1 MPTTHRLRGIVS
13 LMPGMLFF
21 DTSKQ
26 GIHACARDRRLQI
39 LRRLLCGVFVAAL
52 LPVLASAQATQFDDL
67 AAQATQARDAG
78 NLPQAVDLYR
88 QATALKPDWQEGWW
102 YLGLLSYNADQY
114 STAIDAFTHLLQLAP
129 RAVPAMALRGLC
141 EYETADYDEALR
153 DLDMA
158 VAHGAANDPRNAQI
172 IRYHLA
178 QLLTRAGR
186 FQDALAQYAFFA
198 KEKIDSP
205 DLDAAIGMA
214 GMRDATLL
222 NDAPAQDRALYEA
235 AGRAAY
241 PMLADDSVESDRRF
255 RTLFAQYPSTR
266 NLHYFYGFL
275 LFPHAPEM
283 AVVEFERELAIAP
296 DNTTA
301 RAMLAFSLMITA
313 RYTEARSEAER
324 VLAAEPDM
332 EMAQIALGRSL
343 IETGGPQRGEAMLKQ
358 VLAGDPNNLEAHLG
372 LVSLY
377 SHMGRR
383 EDAQRER
390 MVCLQLQ
397 K

>member
-1 MPTTHRLRGIVS
+1 
-13 LMPGMLFF
+13 MPGMFF
-21 DTSKQ
+21 LDTSRQ
-26 GIHACARDRRLQI
+26 DIYVHARIRHTRV
-39 LRRLLCGVFVAAL
+39 LRRLVCGVLVAAL
-52 LPVLASAQATQFDDL
+52 LPALVVAQATQFDSL
-67 AAQATQARDAG
+67 AAQAAQARDAG

-102 YLGLLSYNADQY
+102 YLGLLSYNVNQY

-158 VAHGAANDPRNAQI
+158 VAHGAASDPRNAQI

-186 FQDALAQYAFFA
+186 FQDALAQYTFFA
-198 KEKIDSP
+198 KDKIDNP

-214 GMRDATLL
+214 GMRDAALL
-222 NDAPAQDRALYEA
+222 NDAPVQDRALYEA

-241 PMLADDSVESDRRF
+241 PMLADDSVESSSRF
-255 RTLFAQYPSTR
+255 QALFAQYPSTR

-283 AVVEFERELAIAP
+283 AAVEFERELAIVP

-301 RAMLAFSLMITA
+301 QAMLAFSLMITA
-313 RYTEARSEAER
+313 RYAEARTEAEQ
-324 VLAAEPDM
+324 VLAAAPDM
-332 EMAQIALGRSL
+332 EMAQIALGRAL
-343 IETGGPQRGEAMLKQ
+343 IETGEPQRGEMLLKQ
-358 VLAGDPNNLEAHLG
+358 VLAADPNNLEAHLG
-372 LVSLY
+372 LISLY

>member
-1 MPTTHRLRGIVS
+1 MPTANLRRGIVS
-13 LMPGMLFF
+13 LMPGMYFF
-21 DTSKQ
+21 DASKQ
-26 GIHACARDRRLQI
+26 GIKVHARI
-39 LRRLLCGVFVAAL
+39 LRTGILRTLLCGVFAAAL
-52 LPVLASAQATQFDDL
+52 LPVLAFAQATQFDDL
-67 AAQATQARDAG
+67 AAQAAQARDAG

-102 YLGLLSYNADQY
+102 YLGVLSYNGNQY
-114 STAIDAFTHLLQLAP
+114 PAAIDAFTHLLQLEP

-158 VAHGAANDPRNAQI
+158 VAHGAANDPHNEQI

-198 KEKIDSP
+198 KEKIDNP
-205 DLDAAIGMA
+205 DLDTAIGMT

-222 NDAPAQDRALYEA
+222 NDVPAQDRALYEA
-235 AGRAAY
+235 AGNAAY
-241 PMLADDSVESDRRF
+241 PMLTDDSVESDRRF
-255 RTLFAQYPSTR
+255 RALFAQYPTAR

-283 AVVEFERELAIAP
+283 AAAEFQRELAIAP

-301 RAMLAFSLMITA
+301 RAMLAFSFMITA
-313 RYTEARSEAER
+313 RYTEARTEAER
-324 VLAAEPDM
+324 VLAAEPEM

-343 IETGGPQRGEAMLKQ
+343 IETGEPQRGEALLRQ

-377 SHMGRR
+377 SHMGRK

>member
-1 MPTTHRLRGIVS
+1 MPNALSGTLLEQFLRHGI
-13 LMPGMLFF
+13 
-21 DTSKQ
+21 DA
-26 GIHACARDRRLQI
+26 H
-39 LRRLLCGVFVAAL
+39 LRSRCSRMWRGLLYAVLAAL
-52 LPVLASAQATQFDDL
+52 LLPGPVFAQATQFDDL
-67 AAQATQARDAG
+67 AARAAQARDAG

-102 YLGLLSYNADQY
+102 YLGVLSYNANQY
-114 STAIDAFTHLLQLAP
+114 PAAIDAFTHLLQLAP

-141 EYETADYDEALR
+141 EYETAEYDAALR
-153 DLDMA
+153 DLDKA
-158 VAHGAANDPRNAQI
+158 VAHGAANDSRNAQI

-198 KEKIDSP
+198 KEKIDNP

-214 GMRDATLL
+214 GMRDAALL
-222 NDAPAQDRALYEA
+222 NDAPAQERALYEA

-241 PMLADDSVESDRRF
+241 PMLADDSVESAHRF
-255 RTLFAQYPSTR
+255 QALFARYPAAR

-301 RAMLAFSLMITA
+301 RAMLAFSLMIVG
-313 RYTEARSEAER
+313 RYAEARTEAER
-324 VLAAEPDM
+324 VLAAEPGM
-332 EMAQIALGRSL
+332 ETAQIALGRAL
-343 IETGGPQRGEAMLKQ
+343 IETGEPQRGEALLRQ

-377 SHMGRR
+377 AHMGRR
-383 EDAQRER
+383 EDARRER